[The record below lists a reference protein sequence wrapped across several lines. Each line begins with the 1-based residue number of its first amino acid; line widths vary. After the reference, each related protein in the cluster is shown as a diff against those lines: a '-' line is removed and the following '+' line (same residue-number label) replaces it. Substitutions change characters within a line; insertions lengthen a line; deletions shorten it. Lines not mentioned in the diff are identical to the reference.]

1 MVDKAFGTGTAS
13 PPGDRNIVTVLFA
26 DVVSSTKLTAGLDP
40 DDIGEIMDHATSVMA
55 NAVRTYDG
63 SVVRFQG
70 DGIEA
75 VFGAPRPAEDHA
87 LRACLAGLAIQKA
100 FAANPLVKYAGIAQ
114 LKDLAQV
121 RVGIHSGLV
130 IAREMNSDLGHGI
143 DLLGATVSLAALA
156 EKICPAGAVTA
167 TAATAELAAPFL
179 DAVPLEAVG
188 HEVAGQY
195 SFVRVLGVNLSAPRI
210 FPRPNPTRDL
220 FVGRIEEQQAILR
233 AFDDTSQHGRIV
245 ALIGDAGIGKSR
257 LSVEIARSAAARG
270 RPVHQLRGLSL
281 MQATPFAP
289 IPAFLRRLLA
299 LEEGADGNA
308 VAAAAAD
315 LELDGSE
322 IDGLF
327 ELLGGTRPLARRRPA
342 QNAQERRERLLTAFA
357 AIVGQAWAGRPT
369 LLVVDDFNLLDA
381 ETFACL
387 ARLAR
392 RIGKSRAFMLLN
404 GRPEARDAMERLT
417 KEVIILQ
424 PLGREE
430 LLELIA
436 SRAPEIAANDE
447 LATRIADRS
456 GGVPFVLE
464 QILQAM
470 LGHGTSFDD
479 HILPTNV
486 ESMVLARLNRLSTP
500 AKQLAQIASI
510 MGEEVKYPLLAR
522 VAGDTLDQP
531 ESCVRELVKG
541 GFFAPVTAD
550 TVRFKHSLIRD
561 ACLDS
566 IVRPERRR
574 LHAEV
579 LARFEEQFASLA
591 PYLEQ
596 LAYHAEGAGR
606 DELAIEYLWSAA
618 KNAARNSAVHSL
630 DVLFERAMA
639 CCQRLGAVGEKSEVE
654 FVLLA
659 FDAMQQHGK
668 VMNIVSRLGRVAE
681 LARQQGRTDK
691 ECLARAH
698 LATTLWFQGRHEE
711 GRKLA
716 ERAVYLAC
724 GINAPPALVYTR
736 LTLAN
741 LRYGCGDIQGAIELL
756 RANVEFLAGDLER
769 AHLGAVGIPSVM
781 SRCFLG
787 WYLIDQG
794 RFDEAGRNIDR
805 AVEVADAEER
815 PYSRV
820 LAHLARGR
828 LSFERGDYAAAVH
841 VLSMVREWCWQHR
854 IYAMEPIVT
863 GLLAS
868 ALSRTGAAREGLA
881 ATEAS
886 MGKQLFRGAARMACF
901 YLFAGHGEALFM
913 CGEKAR
919 GEATMAKVVGQTEDP
934 FDPCLCVQGH
944 ALQGRVLLSA
954 GEIDR
959 ARTEFERSLA
969 VALDTGMIPSAARA
983 HEGLAQCCR
992 AAFDARFQQHAEA
1005 ATALYRQCGL
1015 TVPAWLLG

>member
-1 MVDKAFGTGTAS
+1 
-13 PPGDRNIVTVLFA
+13 
-26 DVVSSTKLTAGLDP
+26 LT
-40 DDIGEIMDHATSVMA
+40 S
-55 NAVRTYDG
+55 
-63 SVVRFQG
+63 
-70 DGIEA
+70 
-75 VFGAPRPAEDHA
+75 
-87 LRACLAGLAIQKA
+87 
-100 FAANPLVKYAGIAQ
+100 
-114 LKDLAQV
+114 
-121 RVGIHSGLV
+121 
-130 IAREMNSDLGHGI
+130 
-143 DLLGATVSLAALA
+143 
-156 EKICPAGAVTA
+156 
-167 TAATAELAAPFL
+167 
-179 DAVPLEAVG
+179 
-188 HEVAGQY
+188 
-195 SFVRVLGVNLSAPRI
+195 
-210 FPRPNPTRDL
+210 
-220 FVGRIEEQQAILR
+220 
-233 AFDDTSQHGRIV
+233 
-245 ALIGDAGIGKSR
+245 
-257 LSVEIARSAAARG
+257 
-270 RPVHQLRGLSL
+270 
-281 MQATPFAP
+281 
-289 IPAFLRRLLA
+289 
-299 LEEGADGNA
+299 
-308 VAAAAAD
+308 
-315 LELDGSE
+315 
-322 IDGLF
+322 
-327 ELLGGTRPLARRRPA
+327 
-342 QNAQERRERLLTAFA
+342 
-357 AIVGQAWAGRPT
+357 
-369 LLVVDDFNLLDA
+369 
-381 ETFACL
+381 
-387 ARLAR
+387 
-392 RIGKSRAFMLLN
+392 
-404 GRPEARDAMERLT
+404 
-417 KEVIILQ
+417 
-424 PLGREE
+424 
-430 LLELIA
+430 
-436 SRAPEIAANDE
+436 
-447 LATRIADRS
+447 RIADRS

-470 LGHGTSFDD
+470 SRHGASFDD
-479 HILPTNV
+479 RILPTNV

-510 MGEEVKYPLLAR
+510 MGEEVNYPLLAR

-531 ESCVRELVKG
+531 ESCVRELVEG
-541 GFFAPVTAD
+541 GFFAPVMAD

-574 LHAEV
+574 LHAEALV
-579 LARFEEQFASLA
+579 RFEEQFASLA
-591 PYLEQ
+591 PYFEQ

-639 CCQRLGAVGEKSEVE
+639 CCQRLGAAGEKREVD

-668 VMNIVSRLGRVAE
+668 VMNVVSRLGRIAE

-691 ECLARAH
+691 ECLAHAH
-698 LATTLWFQGRHEE
+698 LATTLWFQGRHED

-716 ERAVYLAC
+716 ERAVDLAR
-724 GINAPPALVYTR
+724 GINAPPALAYTR

-741 LRYGCGDIQGAIELL
+741 LRYGCGDIQGAIALL

-781 SRCFLG
+781 SRGFLA

-841 VLSMVREWCWQHR
+841 VLSMVREWCWRHR

-886 MGKQLFRGAARMACF
+886 MDKQLFRGAARMACF

-913 CGEKAR
+913 CGEETRGGATIAKAV
-919 GEATMAKVVGQTEDP
+919 AQTEDP

-944 ALQGRVLLSA
+944 TLQGQVLLSA

-959 ARTEFERSLA
+959 ARAEFERSLA
-969 VALDTGMIPSAARA
+969 VASETGMIPSAARA

-992 AAFDARFQQHAEA
+992 ATFDAEFQQHAEA
-1005 ATALYRQCGL
+1005 AIALYRQCGL